1 MCLGIAAS
9 GALLVAACAP
19 ARVTSGQA
27 NDLVLV
33 STRSGLAGV
42 DWAARR
48 VVYQAPN
55 ALPSAD
61 WSRLVTSADDGKLQV
76 LDSRTGALQSSV
88 DVPTGFVVSA
98 VSKDGQKVALSSS
111 QGGSARTRIVVADP
125 SGKAAQRT
133 FDLQGNYEP
142 DAFASDNQ
150 HLFVLEYLPPEAPD
164 RYRVRQLDLKTG
176 NVGGIGSRDKSAV
189 PEEEMRGTRR
199 MHALSPDGNI
209 LYTLYTHQPGHL
221 HSRDLAAGLTQS
233 RGDVHAFVHV
243 LNLSE
248 GWAYCLDLPQPMGIG
263 PALAHTLALSTDGGT
278 LYVADRSSGEVVVAD
293 THQLIIRAMVDVGAD
308 PRADKTPAAA
318 QVGQVGA
325 LFLSSASGLLVLE
338 PKTLAVLR
346 RLPVPGMP
354 TGLGVSVDGQRLF
367 LSTADQLFGLD
378 QLNGWQ
384 LGAIAT
390 PGSERI
396 EHVGTAELVQ

>member
-1 MCLGIAAS
+1 MRWLARWAGIAA
-9 GALLVAACAP
+9 LLVTACAP
-19 ARVTSGQA
+19 VRVTSMA
-27 NDLVLV
+27 SNDLVLV
-33 STRSGLAGV
+33 STTGGLTGV
-42 DWAARR
+42 DWAERR
-48 VVYQAPN
+48 VVYQVPN
-55 ALPSAD
+55 ALLSSD
-61 WSRLVTSADDGKLQV
+61 WSRVVTSGADGKLQV
-76 LDSRTGALQSSV
+76 LDSRTGVPQSSI
-88 DVPTGFVVSA
+88 DIPTGFVISA
-98 VSKDGQKVALSSS
+98 VSKDGRRVALSSS
-111 QGGSARTRIVVADP
+111 GGGSIHTRIVVADP
-125 SGKAAQRT
+125 SGTAAQRT

-142 DAFASDNQ
+142 DAFANDNQ

-176 NVGGIGSRDKSAV
+176 TVGSIGSRDKSAV

-199 MHALSPDGNI
+199 MHALSADGNT

-263 PALAHTLALSTDGGT
+263 PASAHTLALSPDGAM
-278 LYVADRSSGEVVVAD
+278 LYVADRSSGKVVVAD
-293 THQLIIRAMVDVGAD
+293 TSQLAVRAMVDVGAD
-308 PRADKTPAAA
+308 SRANEAPAAA
-318 QVGQVGA
+318 QVGQFGT
-325 LFLSSASGLLVLE
+325 LFLSSASGLVVLE

-346 RLPVPGMP
+346 RLPVPGTP

-367 LSTADQLFGLD
+367 LSTADQLFALD

-384 LGAIAT
+384 LGALAT

-396 EHVGTAELVQ
+396 EHVGRL